1 MCPLG
6 LTSLP
11 VFPEKR
17 QKEAISASPNDR
29 RGGLSHRSFR
39 LRGAV
44 LVLAILLLAGA
55 ARAGEPAF
63 APAEA
68 SPFAAQQMI
77 LGATVLPGG
86 RVVAVGARG
95 TVLLS
100 DDGVAFRQAAHVPVQ
115 LTLTSVAFVDDRQG
129 WAGGHGGV
137 VLHTV
142 DGGETWDLLR
152 SETAEDRP
160 IFALLFQNS
169 RDGIAVGL
177 WSLLL
182 VTHDGGVTWQQ
193 QALPQE
199 SGAGHEDRNLTS
211 VFADASGTLFVT
223 AEGGRL
229 FRSRDGG
236 ATWSSV
242 DIGYCGTLWT
252 GRALADGTL
261 LVGGLRGSLFRSADG
276 GRTWAAVPSG
286 TRSSITGFAQG
297 PDGRVVA
304 TALDGVQLDSRDD
317 GASFQTSERPDRM
330 ALTALVVRA
339 GRLLL
344 FSKQGIATE

>member
-1 MCPLG
+1 LCG
-6 LTSLP
+6 
-11 VFPEKR
+11 
-17 QKEAISASPNDR
+17 AI
-29 RGGLSHRSFR
+29 
-39 LRGAV
+39 
-44 LVLAILLLAGA
+44 LAILLLAGVA
-55 ARAGEPAF
+55 QAGEPAF

-68 SPFAAQQMI
+68 SPFAAQQAI
-77 LGATVLPGG
+77 LGATTLPGG

-115 LTLTSVAFVDDRQG
+115 LTLTSVSFIDDRQG

-137 VLHTV
+137 ILHSV
-142 DGGETWDLLR
+142 DGGETWDLVR
-152 SETAEDRP
+152 SDSAEDRP
-160 IFALLFQNS
+160 IFALLFQND

-182 VTHDGGVTWQQ
+182 VTHDGGATWQQ
-193 QALPQE
+193 QVLPQE

-211 VFADASGTLFVT
+211 VFADALGGLFVT

-229 FRSRDGG
+229 FRSADGG
-236 ATWSSV
+236 ATWSAV
-242 DIGYCGTLWT
+242 DIGYSGTLWS

-261 LVGGLRGSLFRSADG
+261 LVGGLRGSLYRSVDG
-276 GRTWAAVPSG
+276 GRTWRAVASG
-286 TRSSITGFAQG
+286 TRSSITGFAQC

-304 TALDGVQLDSRDD
+304 TALDGVLLESRDQ
-317 GASFQTSERPDRM
+317 GATFQASERPDRM
-330 ALTALVVRA
+330 ALTALAVRT

-344 FSKQGIATE
+344 FSKQGVVAE